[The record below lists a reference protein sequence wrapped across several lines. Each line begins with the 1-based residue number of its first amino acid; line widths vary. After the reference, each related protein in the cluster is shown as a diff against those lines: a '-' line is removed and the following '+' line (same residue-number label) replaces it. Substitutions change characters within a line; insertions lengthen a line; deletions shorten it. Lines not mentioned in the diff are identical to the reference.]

1 MGWSDGDKHVVSGE
15 VYDVGVTLE
24 VVARSVFFECV
35 GSTEGLYQSTPSLV
49 PRMSDADEVF

>member
-24 VVARSVFFECV
+24 VMAGPVFFECV
-35 GSTEGLYQSTPSLV
+35 GSTEGLYQSLYTFFGTEDV
-49 PRMSDADEVF
+49 